1 MVALAMAGALA
12 AAAAMIWR
20 EYRGARDGVF
30 AHALL
35 LAEADART
43 DRAVQERDIALISE
57 RLARFMAL
65 PGVKYAAVRDAD
77 GREIVARRGEDADGY
92 PEADFGRARRGVAP
106 FDQGVATDERRAGL
120 ERFSD
125 LTVPVF
131 VTADRQRG
139 VGPRAASGEVGS
151 RYLVGY
157 YHLRVSLD
165 QQRD

>member
-30 AHALL
+30 SHALL

-65 PGVKYAAVRDAD
+65 PGVK
-77 GREIVARRGEDADGY
+77 
-92 PEADFGRARRGVAP
+92 
-106 FDQGVATDERRAGL
+106 
-120 ERFSD
+120 
-125 LTVPVF
+125 
-131 VTADRQRG
+131 
-139 VGPRAASGEVGS
+139 
-151 RYLVGY
+151 
-157 YHLRVSLD
+157 
-165 QQRD
+165 